1 MVIEKLQ
8 TSLKDKENLN
18 RCKDTL
24 IIDWENYFKDIN
36 SLSIDLQTQTNP
48 SQNPKQIGMYVHTR
62 MYTHTCV
69 GLEQH
74 I

>member
-36 SLSIDLQTQTNP
+36 SLSIDL
-48 SQNPKQIGMYVHTR
+48 
-62 MYTHTCV
+62 
-69 GLEQH
+69 
-74 I
+74 